1 MFGAPSLTSTAC
13 LSDMNRQTDNATTTA
28 PKNKLLRK
36 KKEDEE
42 EEEGIKVLEIRWALM
57 RTSAWMF

>member
-1 MFGAPSLTSTAC
+1 MFGASSLTFTAC
-13 LSDMNRQTDNATTTA
+13 LSDMNRQTDNTPTTA
-28 PKNKLLRK
+28 SKIKLLRK
-36 KKEDEE
+36 KE